1 MMLPPSLT
9 SSTTEQGQATVNMF
23 NRGTPEVEGEIYI
36 DGTCGVGHV
45 AMRPEYL
52 AAGHLP
58 ISRFGEDAIGLA
70 FPLAPRAT
78 IKRFESIALW
88 MGFGIKAMTLLVPGA
103 MERVN
108 ITVLRAL
115 SKGSPI
121 IEEAGGLEA
130 YDRKARSKK
139 ERLSIDEIVATM
151 KKTMR
156 PELVKFE
163 E

>member
-1 MMLPPSLT
+1 
-9 SSTTEQGQATVNMF
+9 
-23 NRGTPEVEGEIYI
+23 
-36 DGTCGVGHV
+36 
-45 AMRPEYL
+45 
-52 AAGHLP
+52 
-58 ISRFGEDAIGLA
+58 
-70 FPLAPRAT
+70 
-78 IKRFESIALW
+78 
-88 MGFGIKAMTLLVPGA
+88 MTLLAPAA

-115 SKGSPI
+115 SKGGPI
-121 IEEAGGLEA
+121 IEEADGLEA
-130 YDRKARSKK
+130 YDRKARSKN